1 MERSCLPDEKIGLSA
16 LSPRHGAQTATIRR
30 GAIGRPAVNVS
41 GKNAPSRDERDGF
54 TLIELLVVIA
64 IIAILA
70 AMLLPVLARAKIQA
84 WKVQSANN
92 LKQLQTGAL
101 MYANENNG
109 ILLPNAPFA
118 PVIPGSESWIDVSTT
133 AFEEGL
139 ANQEGNTNTALYTD
153 ALLAPFLTGE
163 TGVYHSPGDIT
174 PSSNG
179 QRIRS
184 YSMNGQMGC
193 YYLLRYPNN
202 YNGDPGA
209 LEYSREADL
218 KYPITPD
225 QGFVFCEENPYTIND
240 GYLQVSVL
248 TSKPGFPD
256 VPAAYL
262 GGACA
267 FSFAD
272 GHAEVHK
279 WRTSTLINAKGP
291 WPNLINGNQNAD
303 WQWFAQH
310 AAAPVPA
317 AP

>member
-1 MERSCLPDEKIGLSA
+1 MQQNYLSEKTVGLTVRKVTGDRWA
-16 LSPRHGAQTATIRR
+16 
-30 GAIGRPAVNVS
+30 
-41 GKNAPSRDERDGF
+41 F

-70 AMLLPVLARAKIQA
+70 AILMPVLSKARMQGWRA
-84 WKVQSANN
+84 SSGNN
-92 LKQLQTGAL
+92 VRQLQTGAL
-101 MYANENNG
+101 MYANDNSG
-109 ILLPNAPFA
+109 ILLPNAPF
-118 PVIPGSESWIDVSTT
+118 PPPTLPSSESWVDVSTP
-133 AFEEGL
+133 AYEEGL

-153 ALLAPFLTGE
+153 ALLAPFLTGS
-163 TGVYHSPGDIT
+163 TGVYRSPGDIT

-193 YYLLRYPNN
+193 FYLVKNN
-202 YNGDPGA
+202 YNGDVGA
-209 LEYSREADL
+209 LQYSREADL

-279 WRTSTLINAKGP
+279 WRTGTLVNAKGP
-291 WPNLINGNQNAD
+291 WPNLINGNQNVD
-303 WQWFAQH
+303 WQWFASH
-310 AAAPVPA
+310 SAAPVPTS
-317 AP
+317 P